1 MVADRLICFGSWT
14 LRCVKCDLLKELS
27 DGSGAQHC
35 SLPQF
40 VSDSEA
46 PPEVGF
52 PWRSI
57 LLVLCCWVML
67 PPRLA
72 LGNQG
77 MDEGIAIEAPKIEAP
92 KIEVPKIEAPKI
104 EAPPQPVQ
112 PRVISLSELDDR
124 PMEGQLEDAELGHIQ
139 LRPRALARPESLPP
153 EKSPALPPARLVG
166 TEPAPSAAEPIPD
179 LPTEPTPELR
189 PRQDLLIP
197 ANDPELGQIQTR
209 PRESDELGKIL
220 IRPKPKPPAA
230 AKSKSVYLLA
240 NANYFTTANAFSA
253 RDRISDGLV
262 RTGVT
267 LFYAPALGPST
278 YLITS
283 ADANIVRY
291 NRLSQLNYN
300 ELRFRA
306 GISQRLSPVMFGEL
320 GWSNQQLFATER
332 GFAGTFRGD
341 RYLNDNS
348 LRFELSRR
356 DRLSP
361 KLSLVTFY
369 QLRRSFTDR
378 EDSDRLSN
386 TLYASLA
393 YKLTPKVELALNYQY
408 NRSDYINR
416 DRRDHFHQVLGQLSW
431 NTTKQ
436 LQTNLFAGY
445 SFGSSSDSRPLFGQ
459 AGNQAIDFGGWTLGI
474 NLVLNTA
481 LF

>member
-1 MVADRLICFGSWT
+1 
-14 LRCVKCDLLKELS
+14 
-27 DGSGAQHC
+27 
-35 SLPQF
+35 
-40 VSDSEA
+40 
-46 PPEVGF
+46 
-52 PWRSI
+52 
-57 LLVLCCWVML
+57 ML
-67 PPRLA
+67 PPMVA
-72 LGNQG
+72 QG
-77 MDEGIAIEAPKIEAP
+77 HGRQHEGVAVEAPKIEAPKIEAP
-92 KIEVPKIEAPKI
+92 KIEAPKIEAPKI
-104 EAPPQPVQ
+104 EAPTQSVQ
-112 PRVISLSELDDR
+112 PRGISSSELGDR
-124 PMEGQLEDAELGHIQ
+124 PMEGQLEDTELGQIQ
-139 LRPRALARPESLPP
+139 LRPKALSRPEAIPP
-153 EKSPALPPARLVG
+153 ENAPAVPPATLMG
-166 TEPAPSAAEPIPD
+166 TERPASAVEPIPD
-179 LPTEPTPELR
+179 LPTEPTPEFR
-189 PRQDLLIP
+189 PSQDLLIP
-197 ANDPELGQIQTR
+197 DNDPELGQIQTR

-253 RDRISDGLV
+253 KDRISDGLI

-283 ADANIVRY
+283 ADANIARY
-291 NRLSQLNYN
+291 TKLSQLNYN

-332 GFAGTFRGD
+332 GFAGTFRGN

-356 DRLSP
+356 DKLSP
-361 KLSLVTFY
+361 KLNLVTFY

-378 EDSDRLSN
+378 EDNDRLSN

-393 YKLTPKVELALNYQY
+393 YKAAPNIELALNYQY

-416 DRRDHFHQVLGQLSW
+416 DRRDHFHQILGQLSW

-445 SFGSSSDSRPLFGQ
+445 SFGSSSDNRQLFGQ
-459 AGNQAIDFGGWTLGI
+459 LGNQKIDFRGWTLGI

>member
-1 MVADRLICFGSWT
+1 
-14 LRCVKCDLLKELS
+14 
-27 DGSGAQHC
+27 
-35 SLPQF
+35 
-40 VSDSEA
+40 
-46 PPEVGF
+46 
-52 PWRSI
+52 
-57 LLVLCCWVML
+57 ML
-67 PPRLA
+67 PPTVA
-72 LGNQG
+72 QG
-77 MDEGIAIEAPKIEAP
+77 KEGITKGLAIELPRLEKTSTL
-92 KIEVPKIEAPKI
+92 
-104 EAPPQPVQ
+104 VQ
-112 PRVISLSELDDR
+112 PREIISAESDKR
-124 PMEGQLEDAELGHIQ
+124 PMEGQLEDAELGQIK
-139 LRPRALARPESLPP
+139 LRPKALSSP
-153 EKSPALPPARLVG
+153 EKISPENAPPASSTTLIRDELRLSPNPSSL
-166 TEPAPSAAEPIPD
+166 TRSPEAELAPPTAQPIFDRTIEPAP
-179 LPTEPTPELR
+179 TPQ
-189 PRQDLLIP
+189 PSQNLLIP

-240 NANYFTTANAFSA
+240 HADYFTTANAFSA

-283 ADANIVRY
+283 ADANIARY
-291 NRLSQLNYN
+291 VKLSQLNYN
-300 ELRFRA
+300 ELRLRA

-356 DRLSP
+356 DKLSP
-361 KLSLVTFY
+361 KLNLVTFY

-378 EDSDRLSN
+378 RDSDRLSN

-393 YKLTPKVELALNYQY
+393 YKVTPGIELALDYQY

-416 DRRDHFHQVLGQLSW
+416 NRRDHFHQVLGRLSW
-431 NTTKQ
+431 NTAKQ
-436 LQTNLFAGY
+436 IQTNLFAGY
-445 SFGSSSDSRPLFGQ
+445 SFGSSSDDRKLFGR
-459 AGNQAIDFGGWTLGI
+459 AGDQSIDFRGWTLGI
-474 NLVLNTA
+474 NLVLNTP

>member
-1 MVADRLICFGSWT
+1 
-14 LRCVKCDLLKELS
+14 
-27 DGSGAQHC
+27 
-35 SLPQF
+35 
-40 VSDSEA
+40 
-46 PPEVGF
+46 
-52 PWRSI
+52 
-57 LLVLCCWVML
+57 ML
-67 PPRLA
+67 PPMVA
-72 LGNQG
+72 QGN
-77 MDEGIAIEAPKIEAP
+77 EGIQESIAIAAPSLES
-92 KIEVPKIEAPKI
+92 
-104 EAPPQPVQ
+104 
-112 PRVISLSELDDR
+112 PRVEKPILPPIQPSRIGASELGDQ

-139 LRPRALARPESLPP
+139 LRPKALSSPETIAPENASPSPPATLIQDDLRSSPDQRALPNPPTELPP
-153 EKSPALPPARLVG
+153 V
-166 TEPAPSAAEPIPD
+166 TE
-179 LPTEPTPELR
+179 TP
-189 PRQDLLIP
+189 LIP

-209 PRESDELGKIL
+209 PPESDELGKIL

-240 NANYFTTANAFSA
+240 HADYFTTSNAFSA
-253 RDRISDGLV
+253 KDRISDGLV

-283 ADANIVRY
+283 ADANIARY
-291 NRLSQLNYN
+291 LKLSQLNYN

-356 DRLSP
+356 DKLSP
-361 KLSLVTFY
+361 KLNLVTFY

-378 EDSDRLSN
+378 TDSDRLSN

-393 YKLTPKVELALNYQY
+393 YKVTPGVELALDYQY

-416 DRRDHFHQVLGQLSW
+416 DRRDHFQQVLGRLSW
-431 NTTKQ
+431 NTAKQ
-436 LQTNLFAGY
+436 IQTNLFAGY
-445 SFGSSSDSRPLFGQ
+445 SFGSSSDNRQLFGR
-459 AGNQAIDFGGWTLGI
+459 AGDQNIDFKGWTLGI
-474 NLVLNTA
+474 NLVLNA
-481 LF
+481 PLF

>member
-1 MVADRLICFGSWT
+1 
-14 LRCVKCDLLKELS
+14 
-27 DGSGAQHC
+27 
-35 SLPQF
+35 
-40 VSDSEA
+40 
-46 PPEVGF
+46 
-52 PWRSI
+52 
-57 LLVLCCWVML
+57 ML
-67 PPRLA
+67 PPA
-72 LGNQG
+72 VAQG
-77 MDEGIAIEAPKIEAP
+77 HGGINESIAIESPRIESP
-92 KIEVPKIEAPKI
+92 SRIESPRVEEPVL
-104 EAPPQPVQ
+104 PVQ
-112 PRVISLSELDDR
+112 PSRIVSSELGDR
-124 PMEGQLEDAELGHIQ
+124 PMEGQLEDAELGHIK
-139 LRPRALARPESLPP
+139 LRPKALSGPEALSPENAPLAPPATLIRDDLRSAPEDRALPRPQAEP
-153 EKSPALPPARLVG
+153 SPS
-166 TEPAPSAAEPIPD
+166 TIEPIPD
-179 LPTEPTPELR
+179 WTIEPTPELR
-189 PRQDLLIP
+189 PSQKPLIP

-240 NANYFTTANAFSA
+240 HADYFTTTNAFSA
-253 RDRISDGLV
+253 KDRIPDGLV

-283 ADANIVRY
+283 ADANIARY
-291 NRLSQLNYN
+291 IKLSQLNYN

-356 DRLSP
+356 D
-361 KLSLVTFY
+361 KLSKKLNLVTFY

-378 EDSDRLSN
+378 SDSDRFSN

-393 YKLTPKVELALNYQY
+393 YKVTPGVELALDYQY

-416 DRRDHFHQVLGQLSW
+416 DRRDHFNQVLGRLSW
-431 NTTKQ
+431 NTAKR

-445 SFGSSSDSRPLFGQ
+445 SFGSSSDDRKLFGREGGQ
-459 AGNQAIDFGGWTLGI
+459 SIDFKGWTLGI
-474 NLVLNTA
+474 NLVLNTP